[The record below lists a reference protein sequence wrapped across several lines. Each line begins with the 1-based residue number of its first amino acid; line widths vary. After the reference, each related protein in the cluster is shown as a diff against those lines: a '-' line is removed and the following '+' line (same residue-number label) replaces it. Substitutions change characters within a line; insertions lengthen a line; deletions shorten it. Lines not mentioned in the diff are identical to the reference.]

1 MFLIDDYVVFVVVV
15 AALAFVVDVS
25 AAEFDAVISVDV
37 AVVFHLVVVLVLFV
51 VAAVASDFQ
60 IDDADFAVAW
70 YFFRNIC

>member
-37 AVVFHLVVVLVLFV
+37 AVVLVLFV